1 MKGTKNNNI
10 IKYEELGKISNIIYS
25 YYSEWTRTEYIT
37 KIINNCENIICEN
50 YEKEKLEKTIEIEQE
65 IWRNL
70 INKLFKIIK
79 QRNYYW
85 NKNYSI
91 AGNEKVFDVS
101 PWKIEI
107 KNKIGECFEINCKG
121 KAPEIFNDFLEIIY
135 DIYYKK

>member
-1 MKGTKNNNI
+1 LNKT
-10 IKYEELGKISNIIYS
+10 IKYKELENINSITHSSLNCWTGK
-25 YYSEWTRTEYIT
+25 EHTR
-37 KIINNCENIICEN
+37 KIINNNEKIVYEYFENGELIN
-50 YEKEKLEKTIEIEQE
+50 NLEIEND
-65 IWRNL
+65 IWYNL
-70 INKLFKIIK
+70 KNKLFKILK